1 MPNLNH
7 LQLGD
12 ACRDWYESPAGE
24 YALASLND
32 RLEEYLSEIFG
43 YFALETGVLI
53 GKSHFLEHS
62 KVKTNLT
69 LGRANQQGD
78 IVAEIEQLPVDFD
91 SVDLVIGSHILEC
104 SAFPHQVLREVDRV
118 LVSQGHCILIG
129 FNPMAWWF
137 GRRSFCKRDGQSSPR
152 FYGVHQVRDWF
163 SLLGWEIQHTSYHSF
178 RPSFLRG
185 KVFDRLENM
194 EKWGPLY
201 WPIFGNI
208 YMIHARKLDVIR
220 PPSKVKWESAVA
232 VLPGKVAINPTSR
245 SSHQRGKP
253 YD

>member
-1 MPNLNH
+1 MPGLNH
-7 LQLGD
+7 FQRVN
-12 ACRDWYESPAGE
+12 ACRDWYKSPAGE

-32 RLEEYLSEIFG
+32 KLEDYLSEIFG

-53 GKSHFLEHS
+53 GESHFLDHS
-62 KVKTNLT
+62 KIKTNVT
-69 LGRANQQGD
+69 LGRADQPAD
-78 IVAEIEQLPVDFD
+78 IVAEIEHLPVDFD

-104 SAFPHQVLREVDRV
+104 SAFPHQVLREIDRV

-137 GRRSFCKRDGQSSPR
+137 GRRFFCKQEGMDPPR

-185 KVFDRLENM
+185 KLFDRFENM
-194 EKWGPLY
+194 EKWGRLY
-201 WPIFGNI
+201 WPIFGNL
-208 YMIHARKLDVIR
+208 YMIHATKLDVIK
-220 PPSKVKWESAVA
+220 PSNKVKWEPVVG
-232 VLPGKVAINPTSR
+232 VLPGKVAINPTPR
-245 SSHQRGKP
+245 NSHQRGKSRG
-253 YD
+253 